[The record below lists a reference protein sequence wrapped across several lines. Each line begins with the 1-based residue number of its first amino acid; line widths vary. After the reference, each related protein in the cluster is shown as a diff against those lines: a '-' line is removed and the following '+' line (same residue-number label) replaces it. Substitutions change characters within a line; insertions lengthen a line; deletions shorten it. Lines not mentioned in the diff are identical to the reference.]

1 MSTRTVELG
10 HPVVLGSGLAGL
22 TVARGL
28 AGPCTIVTP
37 ASLGEGSA
45 SSWAQGGLAAAVGP
59 GDTPAQHALDTTRA
73 GSSAGNPAVIARMTQ
88 AAPALVA
95 ELLGAG
101 VPFDRDVTGALSL
114 GREGGHGRHR
124 VCHVGGDRT
133 GAAII
138 DTVAPQVAALP
149 GIDVVQGRAVELI
162 LTDGRVAG
170 VLVATADGPLR
181 LLTDRVVLAT
191 GGAAALYRDTT
202 NPLGSWGSGI
212 VLAARAGARLADLEM
227 VQFHPTSLALP
238 GTEGAP
244 LTLLTEALRGA
255 GALLLSDGRRFVD
268 EVSPRDVVAAAVHR
282 ERMLGR
288 EVTLDCSPVPDL
300 LEHFE
305 GLAAR
310 TAELGIDPRVQP
322 LPIRPAA
329 HYHMGGVLTDA
340 RGRTD
345 VPGLWA
351 AGEVSCT
358 GLHGANRLASNSL
371 LEAGVTGAAVTADLG
386 SWTSGAS
393 WDTGRL
399 DPVPAERT
407 VRLDPL
413 LSGEGGA
420 PTPSSAVAS
429 AAVRATMSDLVGVVR
444 DAAGLTEA
452 VRRLAALPGDDA
464 LLGGLVAAAALAR
477 RESLGAHLRS
487 DEPTVDAP
495 VAPIRAVA

>member
-22 TVARGL
+22 TVARSL
-28 AGPCTIVTP
+28 TGPCTVVTP
-37 ASLGEGSA
+37 ADLGEGSA

-59 GDTPAQHALDTTRA
+59 GDTPAQHAQDTTAA
-73 GSSAGNPAVIARMTQ
+73 GAGAGDPAVIARMTE
-88 AAPALVA
+88 AAPPLVA
-95 ELLGAG
+95 ELVAAG
-101 VPFDRDVTGALSL
+101 VPFDRDDSGALSL

-138 DTVAPQVAALP
+138 GAVAPQVAAAP
-149 GIDVVQGRAVELI
+149 GVEALRGRAVELL
-162 LTDGRVAG
+162 LTDGRVCG
-170 VLVATADGPLR
+170 VLVATDDGPVR

-202 NPLGSWGSGI
+202 NPLGSWGSGV

-282 ERMLGR
+282 ERQLGR
-288 EVTLDCSPVPDL
+288 EVTLDCRPVPDL

-310 TAELGIDPRVQP
+310 AAELGIDPRVEP
-322 LPIRPAA
+322 MPIRPAA

-371 LEAGVTGAAVTADLG
+371 LEAGVTGSAVAADLG
-386 SWTSGAS
+386 SPWSAGSWTA
-393 WDTGRL
+393 GRV
-399 DPVPAERT
+399 DPVSADRTTRLPAA
-407 VRLDPL
+407 D
-413 LSGEGGA
+413 EGGVL
-420 PTPSSAVAS
+420 TPSPTVAA

-444 DAAGLTEA
+444 DGDGLTEA

-464 LLGGLVAAAALAR
+464 LLGGLIATAALAR
-477 RESLGAHLRS
+477 RESLGSHLRS
-487 DEPTVDAP
+487 DAP
-495 VAPIRAVA
+495 VGPITRSTVPAVA